1 MLKFMDGFDHYA
13 PTGTGGTTLQKY
25 LSAAGYT
32 IRNPTNETF
41 AITDGRRSGQY
52 ALQFTTKANASVNAS
67 LTWGFTSQAQLIV
80 FGFALKASGN
90 RMRICRIENVADVDW
105 DATSGKLKIGNT
117 EGATPLIMNAWY
129 YIEVECD
136 RTANE
141 VRVWVNDT
149 LQVTAPWTS
158 VPQDNRYSIV
168 WGQTSQQSKD
178 GVQCIDDMYALDSS
192 SGARTERLRPVE
204 VATRL
209 PTADTKAEWTPV
221 VSKGNPPST
230 HAEIAG
236 QLLAME
242 EGKPYLQSNVS
253 GQMDQYR
260 SNAVLPS
267 NNKIFGVAVTTLAR
281 KGDLDDRAIG
291 IKVSAGGQET
301 EVQQPLTES
310 YAFYQVTMEK
320 NPSGED
326 WNQNSVESSEF
337 GIVTR

>member
-13 PTGTGGTTLQKY
+13 PTGTGGATLQKY
-25 LSAAGYT
+25 LNAAGYT
-32 IRNPTNETF
+32 IRNPTNVTF
-41 AITDGRRSGQY
+41 SITDGRRSGQY

-67 LTWGFTSQAQLIV
+67 LTWGFTSQSQLIV

-90 RMRICRIENVADVDW
+90 RMRVCRIENVADVDW
-105 DATSGKLKIGNT
+105 DATSGKLKIGNV

-136 RTANE
+136 RNANE

-158 VPQDNRYSIV
+158 APQDNRYSIV

-192 SGARTERLRPVE
+192 AGARTERLRPVE
-204 VATRL
+204 VATRM

-281 KGDLDDRAIG
+281 KGDLDDRSIG
-291 IKVSAGGQET
+291 IKISSGGQES

-320 NPSGED
+320 NPSGEE